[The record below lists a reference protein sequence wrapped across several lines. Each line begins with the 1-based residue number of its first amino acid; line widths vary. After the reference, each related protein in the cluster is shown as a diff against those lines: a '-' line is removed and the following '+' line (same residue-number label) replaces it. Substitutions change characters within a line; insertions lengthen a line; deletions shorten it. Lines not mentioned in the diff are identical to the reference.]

1 MQFPAAPSSDEPA
14 MTELQGEYTG
24 SADPWQNGDPDD
36 TWESWDYDYGV
47 YDSGSDD
54 DDTKIS

>member
-1 MQFPAAPSSDEPA
+1 

-36 TWESWDYDYGV
+36 IWESWDYDYGV